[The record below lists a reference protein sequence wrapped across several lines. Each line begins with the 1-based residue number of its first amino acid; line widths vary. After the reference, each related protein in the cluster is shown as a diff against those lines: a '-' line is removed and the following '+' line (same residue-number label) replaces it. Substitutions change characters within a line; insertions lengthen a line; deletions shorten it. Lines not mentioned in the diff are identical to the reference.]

1 MRAADAPQ
9 SPTPTPKPIPNA
21 ADHETDLSAEIDK
34 NTHQLFIRTE
44 RQNILTK

>member
-9 SPTPTPKPIPNA
+9 SPTPRPTPRPNA
-21 ADHETDLSAEIDK
+21 ADHEKHLSAEIDK
-34 NTHQLFIRTE
+34 NTHQMFIRTE